1 MSATKK
7 RETLAQV
14 RAERDQALRLHS
26 MVVEENSILIKA
38 IGTIEL
44 NPEDKKALAPTL
56 PSMTLALLR
65 EARLER
71 DYVARERDEALALL
85 QRVQRGDDCERLLI
99 VQWLRREYSGQVE
112 EMVDAILRGEHL
124 LPEDAR

>member
-1 MSATKK
+1 
-7 RETLAQV
+7 
-14 RAERDQALRLHS
+14 